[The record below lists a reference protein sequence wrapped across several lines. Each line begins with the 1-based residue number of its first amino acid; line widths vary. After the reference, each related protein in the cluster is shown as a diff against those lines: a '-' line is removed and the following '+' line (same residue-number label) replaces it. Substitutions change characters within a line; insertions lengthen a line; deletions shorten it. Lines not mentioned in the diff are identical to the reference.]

1 MELTFT
7 PMRPADIAPL
17 TPIMK
22 RAFDEDTRL
31 HLGRPAGGPQG
42 MPTAPSCGNGAC
54 TKRALPFA
62 SGMGAR

>member
-31 HLGRPAGGPQG
+31 HLGRPAGGPTGYADGSFLRQWG
-42 MPTAPSCGNGAC
+42 LHKESA
-54 TKRALPFA
+54 A